1 MSAEATAGRPSWRVM
16 SLWTVLYAVA
26 SAAMCA
32 PFLPLGQLTRMADWG
47 DARLIS
53 WTLAWHARWPI
64 AGGWPLDAPFFAPE
78 PAALAYSEPMIAL
91 GLLAAPVTWLAGPHV
106 AFNLLR
112 LAIPV
117 ANALAL
123 ALLVWHYLR
132 DARAAIVAGFALAF
146 AYSQLA
152 SAYLGVVH
160 LALVAGMLLTAR
172 ALDRWWHGH
181 RPTDLAVA
189 VAVACGQ
196 ALVSW
201 YSAVIALIV
210 IAVQLGWLAA
220 GSSWSRPVL
229 ARRMTAL
236 AIAGIAALAILA
248 PVARPFL
255 GTPPPTR
262 AEMRLFSLQPRYF
275 VEPPTDTWPG
285 AVVTATTAHETWDYR
300 RSYFVGATTAAVAAI
315 GVVAGMV
322 SAGPAQR
329 LLWGLP
335 LALLGFLLSLGPSA
349 DDGWWR
355 PFDALSI
362 VPGVSSFRAPGR
374 MAVLVAIG
382 LAMLAGAG
390 VYAAPRRRRTAV
402 AAVLLCA
409 LAAENYMAYPPPL
422 PSNELPVPA
431 IFARLAA
438 DRPGAVLVLPMLRQ
452 TVRWPDE
459 ADYLQFVLPS
469 WTPIVNGYG
478 RRTSFTYEAVR
489 EALDVFPR
497 QPHFVDALRF
507 YGVTHVVVLPAY
519 ARNLTPG
526 FDVGRFHADAV
537 ASGAFEHVA
546 QEGDDVLYRVRS
558 AR

>member
-1 MSAEATAGRPSWRVM
+1 MSAETGTGLSWRTLTLWALLYTVSSVVM
-16 SLWTVLYAVA
+16 CS
-26 SAAMCA
+26 
-32 PFLPLGQLTRMADWG
+32 PFLGLDDLTRPPDWG
-47 DARLIS
+47 DARLIA

-91 GLLAAPVTWLAGPHV
+91 GLIAAPMTWLAGPAV

-112 LAIPV
+112 LIIPV
-117 ANALAL
+117 ANALTM
-123 ALLVWHYLR
+123 ALLVWHYVR
-132 DARAAIVAGFALAF
+132 DDRAAFVAGFALAF
-146 AYSQLA
+146 TYSQLT
-152 SAYLGVVH
+152 SAYLAVVH
-160 LALVAGMLLTAR
+160 LALLAGMLLTAR
-172 ALDRWWHGH
+172 SLDRWWHDH
-181 RPTDLAVA
+181 RPADLAVA

-201 YSAVIALIV
+201 YAAVIALIV
-210 IAVQLGWLAA
+210 IAAQLGWLALV
-220 GSSWSRPVL
+220 GPWSRPLLV
-229 ARRMTAL
+229 RRATAL
-236 AIAGIAALAILA
+236 AIAGLGALAVLA

-255 GTPPPTR
+255 GTPPPSR
-262 AEMRLFSLQPRYF
+262 AETRGFSLEAHWYLQ
-275 VEPPTDTWPG
+275 PPTDTWPG
-285 AVVTATTAHETWDYR
+285 AWITHTTAHDSWDYR
-300 RSYFVGATTAAVAAI
+300 RSLFIGVGATTAALA
-315 GVVAGMV
+315 GVVAAV
-322 SAGPAQR
+322 ARPGPLRR

-335 LALLGFLLSLGPSA
+335 LALLGFLMSLGPSI
-349 DDGWWR
+349 DGGWWR
-355 PFDALSI
+355 PFDGLSY
-362 VPGVSSFRAPGR
+362 VPGVASFRSPAR

-382 LAMLAGAG
+382 LAMLVGAG
-390 VYAAPRRRRTAV
+390 VHAAPRRWRTAV
-402 AAVLLCA
+402 AALLLCA
-409 LAAENYMAYPPPL
+409 LGAENYMAYPPPL
-422 PSNELPVPA
+422 PANDLPVPA

-438 DRPGAVLVLPMLRQ
+438 DRPTTVLVLPMLRQ

-497 QPHFVDALRF
+497 QPHFLDALRF

-537 ASGAFEHVA
+537 LSGAFERVA
-546 QEGDDVLYRVRS
+546 AEGDDVLYRVRP
-558 AR
+558 AQ